1 MLRFFPFMATGLFLL
16 AAVPAGAASL
26 DSGATV
32 TRSIADF
39 VRPGY
44 VRFHDA
50 TTALDK
56 AAANLCKAP
65 SGASLEAARA
75 AFSSAI
81 DSWSQ
86 IEIIRFG
93 PVTEENRLE
102 RILFWPDRK
111 SIGLKQVQA
120 ALAERDRTASDA
132 KELAGKSVAM
142 QGLGALEF
150 VLYGTGAE
158 ELSGQTGSF
167 RCAYGAAISKNLDE
181 MASEL
186 AAEWADLTG
195 FSAKWQDFGDKN
207 PLYRNADEAL
217 TELLEVFVNGLE
229 LIRDQ
234 RLGGFLGD
242 TEKADKPKQALF
254 WRSGKTADALKG
266 NMEGLKTLFD
276 ASGIGPALPEAS
288 RWIAQSANFEFGNA
302 INAAEATKGPVDDVL
317 ANPEKRGK
325 LAYFGVVTSS
335 LSEIFGTRLA
345 AELGLTAGFSS
356 LDGD

>member
-65 SGASLEAARA
+65 SDASLEAARA

-120 ALAERDRTASDA
+120 ALADRDRTASDA
-132 KELAGKSVAM
+132 KATRRQECRHARAGCAGIRTLRNRSRRNCPAK
-142 QGLGALEF
+142 QGRF
-150 VLYGTGAE
+150 
-158 ELSGQTGSF
+158 
-167 RCAYGAAISKNLDE
+167 AAPMARRSRKISTRWPAN
-181 MASEL
+181 S
-186 AAEWADLTG
+186 
-195 FSAKWQDFGDKN
+195 Q
-207 PLYRNADEAL
+207 P
-217 TELLEVFVNGLE
+217 NGP
-229 LIRDQ
+229 I
-234 RLGGFLGD
+234 
-242 TEKADKPKQALF
+242 
-254 WRSGKTADALKG
+254 
-266 NMEGLKTLFD
+266 
-276 ASGIGPALPEAS
+276 
-288 RWIAQSANFEFGNA
+288 
-302 INAAEATKGPVDDVL
+302 
-317 ANPEKRGK
+317 
-325 LAYFGVVTSS
+325 
-335 LSEIFGTRLA
+335 
-345 AELGLTAGFSS
+345 
-356 LDGD
+356 

>member
-1 MLRFFPFMATGLFLL
+1 
-16 AAVPAGAASL
+16 
-26 DSGATV
+26 
-32 TRSIADF
+32 
-39 VRPGY
+39 
-44 VRFHDA
+44 
-50 TTALDK
+50 
-56 AAANLCKAP
+56 
-65 SGASLEAARA
+65 
-75 AFSSAI
+75 
-81 DSWSQ
+81 
-86 IEIIRFG
+86 
-93 PVTEENRLE
+93 
-102 RILFWPDRK
+102 
-111 SIGLKQVQA
+111 
-120 ALAERDRTASDA
+120 
-132 KELAGKSVAM
+132 
-142 QGLGALEF
+142 
-150 VLYGTGAE
+150 
-158 ELSGQTGSF
+158 
-167 RCAYGAAISKNLDE
+167 

-207 PLYRNADEAL
+207 PLYRDADEAL

-317 ANPEKRGK
+317 ADPEKRGK